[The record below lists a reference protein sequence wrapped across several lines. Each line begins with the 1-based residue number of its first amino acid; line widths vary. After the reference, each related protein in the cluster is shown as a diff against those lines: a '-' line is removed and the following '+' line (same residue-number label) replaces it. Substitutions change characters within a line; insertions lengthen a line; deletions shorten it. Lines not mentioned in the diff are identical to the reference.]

1 MQFNKKDKK
10 KKKKKHHRHIGF
22 SFLFI
27 LSLDKMTL
35 FYIIKEPE
43 CSLSRKFSEYEF
55 CCFQLKVLFL
65 TILVNT
71 EVQKN

>member
-1 MQFNKKDKK
+1 MQFNKKDNNKK
-10 KKKKKHHRHIGF
+10 KKNQRHIAF

-35 FYIIKEPE
+35 FYIIKKLQ

-65 TILVNT
+65 TVFVNT
-71 EVQKN
+71 EVHKN